1 VGYAKIAKTKHKEAS
16 AKPFNQDQVQRF
28 SAVMGRAYDSAK
40 MALADIDDRRE
51 VPVISKF
58 NTAYSGFHQG
68 SGETTIAELLRTDLP
83 RYALV
88 LIDEIESS
96 LHPRAQ
102 RRLVRDL
109 AERCREREIQ
119 IILTTHSP
127 YVLEELPFE
136 ARKYILE
143 TKDSKK
149 VVSGVSPQFA
159 MTKMDDEV
167 YPECDLFV
175 EDNAA
180 KTMLSELLAFHGK
193 EVFPRCQIIPFG
205 AASVGQALGQ
215 MVEQERF
222 PRPSLV
228 FLDGDNAPAQ
238 GCVLL
243 PGGDAPEQ
251 VIFNALRQTAWGD
264 VSARIGRDL
273 SLVADACSSAMTLGD
288 HHEWIRVAAN
298 RLKCGGDTLW
308 QAMCAEWAKGLST
321 RDAGTILRP
330 IEEALP

>member
-83 RYALV
+83 RCALV

-136 ARKYILE
+136 AHKYILE

-175 EDNAA
+175 RSA
-180 KTMLSELLAFHGK
+180 
-193 EVFPRCQIIPFG
+193 G
-205 AASVGQALGQ
+205 AAAPP
-215 MVEQERF
+215 
-222 PRPSLV
+222 PR
-228 FLDGDNAPAQ
+228 
-238 GCVLL
+238 L
-243 PGGDAPEQ
+243 PTTREP
-251 VIFNALRQTAWGD
+251 
-264 VSARIGRDL
+264 L
-273 SLVADACSSAMTLGD
+273 SRTS
-288 HHEWIRVAAN
+288 
-298 RLKCGGDTLW
+298 
-308 QAMCAEWAKGLST
+308 QCASHS
-321 RDAGTILRP
+321 
-330 IEEALP
+330 

>member
-1 VGYAKIAKTKHKEAS
+1 LFSSNDFEIGSKHKEAS

-83 RYALV
+83 RCALV

-127 YVLEELPFE
+127 FLQSLRNPPERRLVGHLH
-136 ARKYILE
+136 AM
-143 TKDSKK
+143 
-149 VVSGVSPQFA
+149 SPQ
-159 MTKMDDEV
+159 M
-167 YPECDLFV
+167 CDRGV
-175 EDNAA
+175 
-180 KTMLSELLAFHGK
+180 
-193 EVFPRCQIIPFG
+193 QISDIK
-205 AASVGQALGQ
+205 AN
-215 MVEQERF
+215 MV
-222 PRPSLV
+222 
-228 FLDGDNAPAQ
+228 
-238 GCVLL
+238 
-243 PGGDAPEQ
+243 
-251 VIFNALRQTAWGD
+251 
-264 VSARIGRDL
+264 
-273 SLVADACSSAMTLGD
+273 
-288 HHEWIRVAAN
+288 
-298 RLKCGGDTLW
+298 
-308 QAMCAEWAKGLST
+308 
-321 RDAGTILRP
+321 
-330 IEEALP
+330 